1 MNTKV
6 FLLVKLAYSTLLRPL
21 VAEKVQ
27 SSDAQWDD
35 VVLSVLDKIF
45 DYDGNSK

>member
-1 MNTKV
+1 MNSKLFT
-6 FLLVKLAYSTLLRPL
+6 LIKLAYATLLRPL

-35 VVLSVLDKIF
+35 IVLAVLDKIF
-45 DYDGNSK
+45 DYDGSSK